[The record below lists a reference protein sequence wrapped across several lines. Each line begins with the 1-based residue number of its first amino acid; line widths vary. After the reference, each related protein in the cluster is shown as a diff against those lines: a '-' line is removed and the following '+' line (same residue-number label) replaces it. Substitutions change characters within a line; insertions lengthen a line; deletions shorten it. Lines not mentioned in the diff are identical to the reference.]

1 MTTRK
6 VTKKVKTP
14 TPFVSDI
21 TTELHKDYGLRLE
34 IHTTIVGRDVDHAAY
49 LFDGDS
55 KTLICTMPDRM
66 DAEATLRDAA
76 MATIEEIQIHRT
88 LVEMEAAAGVP
99 EAIQE
104 INEARAHRR
113 VINPIPCTDQFGL
126 YLYGNSEPLITG
138 GSYLEVERETRKH
151 FGEPPLPF

>member
-6 VTKKVKTP
+6 ATKKAKTLK
-14 TPFVSDI
+14 PFISDI

-49 LFDGDS
+49 LIDGDS
-55 KTLICTMPDRM
+55 KTLICTKPDRM
-66 DAEATLRDAA
+66 DAETTLRDAA
-76 MATIEEIQIHRT
+76 MNTIEEIQIHRT

-104 INEARAHRR
+104 INETRATRR
-113 VINPIPCTDQFGL
+113 VITLIPCTDQFGL
-126 YLYGNSEPLITG
+126 YLAGNPEPLLAR
-138 GSYLEVERETRKH
+138 GSYLEVEHAAKEF
-151 FGEPPLPF
+151 FGETPLPF